1 MRTTTQPSNQ
11 LAIPG
16 IGSDGEKLMS
26 DARLWVTRHYD
37 EWSFFCSEAKR
48 DGDATGYISADAIT
62 HAMRRRFR
70 VEVKNAYTPAFARIF
85 LEQLSQ
91 VERDKY
97 RPCFRLGKSKADL
110 FTEVVL

>member
-1 MRTTTQPSNQ
+1 MK
-11 LAIPG
+11 
-16 IGSDGEKLMS
+16 E
-26 DARLWVTRHYD
+26 ARLWAARHYD
-37 EWSFFCSEAKR
+37 EWKFFCAEAKR
-48 DGDATGYISADAIT
+48 DGDERGYISADAIT

-91 VERDKY
+91 AERDKY